1 MKMLFALALTGG
13 FLLSSSFSDAAIAKT
28 SASSQAKIS
37 SAVPDSVT
45 HHTVMIDGK
54 SYPYTARVG
63 TLTLRDTQH
72 NPTLRM
78 FYVAYTLDAT
88 NGAKRP
94 VTFFYNGGP
103 GSSTMWLHMGSFGP
117 VRVSV
122 GDGTITNPPPYS
134 VRPNPYSLLD
144 KSDLV
149 FIDMPGSGF
158 GRFIGKGTPK
168 MFWGVDGDIDAFGQF
183 IERYVTTFHRWN
195 SPKFLFGESYG
206 TTRSAGLVD
215 YLQNHGIGMNGVVLQ
230 SSILNFNLDWSTNFG
245 ATDVGGGD
253 WSYVL
258 YLPTAAAT
266 AWYHHAIPN
275 RPASLRKFLANV
287 ESFAM
292 GPYLSGLAQ
301 GANLPRAQFD
311 SLVRK
316 LHAYTGLSEQYI
328 RNANLRIQYAR
339 FENQLLR
346 NDGKTVGRLDS
357 RFETGV
363 IDRNANEPS
372 WDATDAAID
381 APFTAAINSYLR
393 DDLHYNSPLRYR
405 SSVYSLIE
413 KSGGWNW
420 KHNGIE
426 PTNVA
431 PDLAE
436 ALTYNPHLRV
446 FSANGY
452 YDFATPYFATVYTL
466 THLYLNSTI
475 QSHITYGFYKA
486 GHMIYIKPASLV
498 HYKRDLAHWYDTTLA
513 GQ

>member
-1 MKMLFALALTGG
+1 MKRCFALALASG
-13 FLLSSSFSDAAIAKT
+13 FFLSASAAIAAGAPAHT
-28 SASSQAKIS
+28 HAATIPAATPDAVSQH
-37 SAVPDSVT
+37 SVE
-45 HHTVMIDGK
+45 IGGK
-54 SYPYTARVG
+54 SYAYTARAG
-63 TLTLRDTQH
+63 TITLRNTQH
-72 NPTLRM
+72 QPTLRM
-78 FYVAYTLDAT
+78 FYVAYTLD
-88 NGAKRP
+88 GASPTHRP

-117 VRVSV
+117 VRVNV

-134 VRPNPYSLLD
+134 VSANPYSLLD
-144 KSDLV
+144 KTDLV

-158 GRFIGKGTPK
+158 GRIIGKGTPK
-168 MFWGVDGDIDAFGQF
+168 MFWGVDGDIAAFGQF
-183 IERYVTTFHRWN
+183 IERYITNFHRWN

-245 ATDVGGGD
+245 ATDIGGGD

-275 RPASLRKFLANV
+275 RPASLPAFLAQV
-287 ESFAM
+287 QRFAM

-301 GANLPRAQFD
+301 GANLPRSQFD
-311 SLVRK
+311 ALVSQ

-328 RNANLRIQYAR
+328 RNANLRIQYGR
-339 FENQLLR
+339 FENELLR

-363 IDRNANEPS
+363 LDRNATQPS
-372 WDATDAAID
+372 WDTTDAAID
-381 APFTAAINSYLR
+381 APYTTAINAYLR
-393 DDLHYNSPLRYR
+393 DDLHYTSPLRYR
-405 SSVYSLIE
+405 SSVYSLIG

-420 KHNGIE
+420 KHGGIQ

-436 ALTYNPHLRV
+436 AMTYNPHLRV

-466 THLYLNSTI
+466 THLYLSPAI
-475 QSHITYGFYKA
+475 QSHITYGFYQS
-486 GHMIYIKPASLV
+486 GHMIYLRPKSLA
-498 HYKRDLAHWYDTTLA
+498 HYKADLARWYDSTLS